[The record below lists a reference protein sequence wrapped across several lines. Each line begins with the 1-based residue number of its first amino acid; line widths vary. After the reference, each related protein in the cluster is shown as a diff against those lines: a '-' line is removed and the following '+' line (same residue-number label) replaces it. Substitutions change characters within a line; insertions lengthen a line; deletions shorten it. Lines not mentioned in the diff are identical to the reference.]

1 MDLSQLREERQKW
14 LTWKNIAPLQE
25 AIASLPVLEVSNI
38 VLGDVVEVDFKK
50 TTAEQE
56 AQILEAAKLMKPWRK
71 GPFRI
76 SQTFIDSEWQSFI
89 KYNLLEPHFDL
100 KDKVVG
106 DIGCNNA
113 YYLFRMQGQHPKKL
127 VGFDPSAIT
136 YSQFQFIDHFVQSDI
151 VYELLGV
158 EHVEF
163 YEHKF
168 DLLFCLGVLYHR
180 SDPVTMLKSLYKG
193 LNKGGELI
201 LDTFMIGGDEE
212 ICLTPRDRYSKIPNI
227 YFIPT
232 VNALKNWCI
241 RAGFESV
248 EVLEIKKTELHEQR
262 KTDWIDSQ
270 SLDDFLDP
278 EDDTRTIEGYPAPK
292 RVYIKAVKRAF

>member
-1 MDLSQLREERQKW
+1 LDLDQLRAERRKW
-14 LTWKNIAPLQE
+14 LGWKNIRPLQE
-25 AIASLPVLEVSNI
+25 AIAALPDLEKSRVA
-38 VLGDVVEVDFKK
+38 LGNVVEIDFK
-50 TTAEQE
+50 ACE
-56 AQILEAAKLMKPWRK
+56 AQQEEQILQAAQLMKPWRK

-100 KDKVVG
+100 KDKIVG

-113 YYLFRMQGQHPKKL
+113 YYLFRMQSEKPKKL
-127 VGFDPSAIT
+127 VGFDPSAVT
-136 YSQFQFIDHFVQSDI
+136 FSQFQFINHFLKSEI
-151 VYELLGV
+151 IYELLGV

-163 YEHKF
+163 YEHRF

-180 SDPVTMLKSLYKG
+180 SDPVAMLKSLYKG

-201 LDTFMIGGDEE
+201 LDTFMIDGEEE
-212 ICLTPRDRYSKIPNI
+212 ICLTPMGRYSKIPNI

-232 VNALKNWCI
+232 VNALKNWCY

-248 EVLEIKKTELHEQR
+248 EVLATRKTELDEQR
-262 KTDWIDSQ
+262 KTEWIDSQ
-270 SLDDFLDP
+270 SLGDFLDP
-278 EDDTRTIEGYPAPK
+278 EDSSRTVEGYPAPK
-292 RVYIKAVKRAF
+292 RVYIKALKKA

>member
-14 LTWKNIAPLQE
+14 LTWKNIAPLQD
-25 AIASLPVLEVSNI
+25 AIAALPDFEVSAI
-38 VLGDVVEVDFKK
+38 ALGDVVEVDFREI
-50 TTAEQE
+50 TAEQK
-56 AQILEAAKLMKPWRK
+56 AQILRVAKLMKPWRK

-76 SQTFIDSEWQSFI
+76 SKTVIDSEWQSFI

-100 KDKVVG
+100 KNKVVG

-113 YYLFRMQGQHPKKL
+113 YYLFRMQSQYPKKL

-180 SDPVTMLKSLYKG
+180 SDPVSTLKSLYRG

-201 LDTFMIGGDEE
+201 LDTFMIDGEDE

-232 VNALKNWCI
+232 VNALKNWCR
-241 RAGFESV
+241 RAGFGSV

-262 KTDWIDSQ
+262 KTAWIDSQ

-292 RVYIKAVKRAF
+292 RVYIKAIK